1 MSVLTSVWPVC
12 AQIHVTT
19 YHLCF
24 LGAANKKLTIPYAD
38 IASVSKAKTR
48 FKLFGGGG
56 TGLVIS
62 LNDGRT
68 INLSSCMNRDEAMQG
83 IKQAGMAQGVTVA

>member
-68 INLSSCMNRDEAMQG
+68 INLSRSARLVGREAL
-83 IKQAGMAQGVTVA
+83 IPR